1 MCNVSRSRKAKYKMT
16 GIENNSDYNPYA
28 LVALKTT
35 TKTPGVAPVADE
47 SADTKV
53 VDTSAADQVTISS
66 SSRQEPTNAEALTE
80 LLLSHKNIDA
90 AKLRE
95 NLNSDDPEVSQKA
108 TEQYQALSNLY
119 GPIRNQSEAFQQ
131 VYKDADGFI
140 YIAGRGLQPYS
151 SSSDGKY
158 PTQEAVQKEADE
170 ALKQYLSV
178 SSPISAQNKLSQ
190 IGATGKEATPEE
202 QVEIAE
208 LLKQE
213 VESGSLSKE
222 EIKNIKSKL
231 RDAHV
236 ALIPDE
242 APETQ
247 SLRKLVGG
255 LVNDLNNL
263 DSRNDSRNK
272 EWFKAVNLTFNKGT
286 TLLNLREQ
294 VTKLQ
299 EIRTAG
305 HSIIYT
311 DEQAR
316 YLEEEL
322 V

>member
-1 MCNVSRSRKAKYKMT
+1 MCNVSRSEKAKYKMT
-16 GIENNSDYNPYA
+16 GIENSGYSPNRA
-28 LVALKTT
+28 LVAY
-35 TKTPGVAPVADE
+35 TPNTSRVAPTTGE
-47 SADTKV
+47 PADTKV

-66 SSRQEPTNAEALTE
+66 SSRQEPTKAEKLIE
-80 LLLSHKNIDA
+80 LIRSHKNIDA

-108 TEQYQALSNLY
+108 IEQHQVLSKLY
-119 GPIRNQSEAFQQ
+119 TPNIRNQYAGFDK

-140 YIAGRGLQPYS
+140 YIAGRGLEPYS
-151 SSSDGKY
+151 NGGVPYS
-158 PTQEAVQKEADE
+158 TQKDLQKDADE

-178 SSPISAQNKLSQ
+178 SSPISAANKLSQ
-190 IGATGKEATPEE
+190 IGATGKEPTPEE

-231 RDAHV
+231 RDTHV

-272 EWFKAVNLTFNKGT
+272 EWFKAVNLTFKDEET
-286 TLLNLREQ
+286 SALSLNEQ
-294 VTKLQ
+294 AKKLK
-299 EIRTAG
+299 EIRNDG
-305 HSIIYT
+305 FSIAYT
-311 DEQAR
+311 DD
-316 YLEEEL
+316 LEPAL
-322 V
+322 T